1 MTTNF
6 KNKLGEGGYGF
17 VYKGKL
23 KSGNH
28 VAIKMLGKSKTNG
41 QEFISEVGT
50 IGKIHHVNVVRLIG
64 YCAERSKRALLYDFM
79 PNGSLEKY
87 LISNQGHVPL
97 SCEMKFKIALGIARG
112 IDYLHCGC
120 DMQILHF
127 DIKPHNILLDE
138 NFVPKV
144 SDFGLARLYPIDNSI
159 VSLTAARGTIGY
171 VAPELI
177 NRSIGGISYKADVY
191 SFGMLLV
198 DLMGLR
204 KNLASTEES
213 STKYFP
219 GWVYDR
225 LDKGK
230 EIELGDVNDD
240 EMKITRKMTLI
251 ALWCIQTNPVDRPS
265 MTRVVRMLEGK
276 VELIQV
282 PPEPFQFSESMPIQ
296 DMTWT
301 EDSTESTALL
311 HDPFNTSTLELTYIN
326 KPILEEDDDH
336 H

>member
-6 KNKLGEGGYGF
+6 KNKLGEGGYGS

-41 QEFISEVGT
+41 QEFINEVGT
-50 IGKIHHVNVVRLIG
+50 IGKIHHVNVVQLVG
-64 YCAERSKRALLYDFM
+64 YCAERSKRALVYDFM

-97 SCEMKFKIALGIARG
+97 SCEMKFKIALGVARG
-112 IDYLHCGC
+112 IDYLHRGC

-138 NFVPKV
+138 NFIPKV
-144 SDFGLARLYPIDNSI
+144 SDFGLARLYPIDNNV

-177 NRSIGGISYKADVY
+177 NRSIGGISYKVDVY

-198 DLMGLR
+198 DLVGLR
-204 KNLASTEES
+204 KNLPNAEES

-219 GWVYDR
+219 SWVYDR

-230 EIELGDVNDD
+230 EIEIGDANDD
-240 EMKITRKMTLI
+240 DMKIIRKMTLV

-265 MTRVVRMLEGK
+265 MTGVVRMLEGK

-282 PPEPFQFSESMPIQ
+282 PPKPFQSLESMPIQ
-296 DMTWT
+296 DMAWT
-301 EDSTESTALL
+301 EDSKDSTALL
-311 HDPFNTSTLELTYIN
+311 HDPHNTSTLELT
-326 KPILEEDDDH
+326 
-336 H
+336 

>member
-6 KNKLGEGGYGF
+6 KNKLGEGGYGS

-28 VAIKMLGKSKTNG
+28 VAIKILDKSKANG

-50 IGKIHHVNVVRLIG
+50 IGRIHHVNVVHLIG
-64 YCAERSKRALLYDFM
+64 YCVERSKHVLVCDFM

-87 LISNQGHVPL
+87 LISNKEHVPL
-97 SCEMKFKIALGIARG
+97 SYERKFKIALGVARG
-112 IDYLHCGC
+112 IDYLHRGC

-177 NRSIGGISYKADVY
+177 NRSIGGISYKADIY
-191 SFGMLLV
+191 SYGMLLV
-198 DLMGLR
+198 DLLGLR
-204 KNLASTEES
+204 KNLASTEEN

-219 GWVYDR
+219 SWVYDR

-230 EIELGDVNDD
+230 EIELGDANDD
-240 EMKITRKMTLI
+240 EKKITRKMTLV

-265 MTRVVRMLEGK
+265 MIGVVRMLEGE

-282 PPEPFQFSESMPIQ
+282 PPEPFQSFDSRPVQ
-296 DMTWT
+296 DMAWT
-301 EDSTESTALL
+301 ENSTDSIALL
-311 HDPFNTSTLELTYIN
+311 GGSSNISAIELT
-326 KPILEEDDDH
+326 
-336 H
+336 